1 MPCSRLASPAGHL
14 VEGWQHNGLR
24 SCRGERRGIAE
35 EACSYNLHS
44 ARRFAARKLHMY
56 GRRIFCFHNSGLKV
70 CYSRSPHHSCG
81 CGSGVHL
88 GSSSVALSF
97 AFLPVEEVS
106 HKKGRGQGPDNKS
119 ARFALL
125 HNGSPFGDPGPHGDI
140 FGDLG
145 PPFMLWVP
153 FFNFRLKNAK
163 ISSPYYCRP
172 LYRVLKTNT
181 RTGELKIGH

>member
-1 MPCSRLASPAGHL
+1 
-14 VEGWQHNGLR
+14 
-24 SCRGERRGIAE
+24 
-35 EACSYNLHS
+35 
-44 ARRFAARKLHMY
+44 MY

-125 HNGSPFGDPGPHGDI
+125 HNGSPFGDPGPHGDL
-140 FGDLG
+140 FRVLG
-145 PPFMLWVP
+145 PLFMFWVP
-153 FFNFRLKNAK
+153 FFNGLVCLSRWPSHFTKDWLNGFSASWE
-163 ISSPYYCRP
+163 SSICERKLHYPGNRTQDLLQSGEIRQP
-172 LYRVLKTNT
+172 L
-181 RTGELKIGH
+181 